1 MEKTKTRRAAERPT
15 AKKVEEPVAVQ
26 ETMVMEATKEQ
37 TPKTKPAAKKR
48 TIRRQ
53 EKEAYNCEFE
63 IIKGGGIV
71 FMLPQKGVTIY
82 DSEKDSIREIRY
94 CPNEPS
100 IYVDEQSSNALKQ
113 SVAFRDGRVFVPKN
127 KPNLRDFL
135 EVHPANKANG
145 GTTFRKVDKKQDAK
159 DELEREFLLT
169 DAISIV
175 RDRDINDLLPIAIYF
190 GIDINASVSDI
201 RYSLLRVAKSKTKEF
216 LESLD
221 SPQVSCRATI
231 QQAADYQILNMKSN
245 GVYWFDSNQL
255 IISVPV
261 GQDAID
267 TMVRFCLTEKGA
279 STLSLIEERLDKLA

>member
-1 MEKTKTRRAAERPT
+1 MEKTKTRRAPERPKAT
-15 AKKVEEPVAVQ
+15 KVAEPAMVQ
-26 ETMVMEATKEQ
+26 ETTVMEPKT
-37 TPKTKPAAKKR
+37 TPKAKKR
-48 TIRRQ
+48 TIKRQ
-53 EKEAYNCEFE
+53 DKQVYNCEFE

-82 DSEKDSIREIRY
+82 DKEKDTIREIRY

-113 SVAFRDGRVFVPKN
+113 SVAFRDGRIFVPKN

-135 EVHPANKANG
+135 EVHPANSSNG

-159 DELEREFLLT
+159 EELEKEFLLT
-169 DAISIV
+169 DAISVV

-190 GIDINASVSDI
+190 GININASVSDI
-201 RYSLLRVAKSKTKEF
+201 RYSLLRIAKTKTKEF

-261 GQDAID
+261 GQDAVD

-279 STLSLIEERLDKLA
+279 SALSLIEERLDKLA

>member
-1 MEKTKTRRAAERPT
+1 MEKTKTRRAPERPKAT
-15 AKKVEEPVAVQ
+15 KVAEPAMVQ
-26 ETMVMEATKEQ
+26 ETTVME
-37 TPKTKPAAKKR
+37 PKTAPKTKKR
-48 TIRRQ
+48 TIKRQ
-53 EKEAYNCEFE
+53 DKQVYNCEFE

-82 DSEKDSIREIRY
+82 DKEKDTIREIRY

-100 IYVDEQSSNALKQ
+100 IYVDEQSSNAMKQ
-113 SVAFRDGRVFVPKN
+113 SVAFRDGRIFVPKN

-135 EVHPANKANG
+135 EVHPANSSNG

-159 DELEREFLLT
+159 DELEKEFLLT
-169 DAISIV
+169 DAISVV

-190 GIDINASVSDI
+190 GININASISDI
-201 RYSLLRVAKSKTKEF
+201 RYSLLRIAKTKTKEF

-261 GQDAID
+261 GQDAVD

-279 STLSLIEERLDKLA
+279 SALSLIEERLDKLA

>member
-15 AKKVEEPVAVQ
+15 ATKVEEPVAVQ
-26 ETMVMEATKEQ
+26 ETMVMEQPKEQ

-48 TIRRQ
+48 TIKRQ
-53 EKEAYNCEFE
+53 QKEVNNCEFNVV
-63 IIKGGGIV
+63 KGGGIV
-71 FMLPQKGVTIY
+71 LMLPQKGVTIY
-82 DSEKDSIREIRY
+82 DKEKDTIREIRY

-113 SVAFRDGRVFVPKN
+113 SVAFRNGKIFVPKE
-127 KPNLRDFL
+127 KPNLRKFL
-135 EVHPANKANG
+135 EKHPSNVANG
-145 GTTFRKVDKKQDAK
+145 GSVFKIRDKRRDAEQ
-159 DELEREFLLT
+159 ELQKEFLLT

-190 GIDINASVSDI
+190 GININASVSDI
-201 RYSLLRVAKSKTKEF
+201 RYSLLRIAKTKTKEF

-221 SPQVSCRATI
+221 SPQVSCRATV
-231 QQAADYQILNMKSN
+231 QQAIDYQILNAKSN

-255 IISVPV
+255 IVSVPV
-261 GQDAID
+261 GQSSVD

-279 STLSLIEERLDKLA
+279 STLSLIEERLDKLS

>member
-1 MEKTKTRRAAERPT
+1 MEKTKTRRAPERP
-15 AKKVEEPVAVQ
+15 KVTEAVEPVTIQ
-26 ETMVMEATKEQ
+26 ETAVMEPEVKQ
-37 TPKTKPAAKKR
+37 TPKPQSKPKKR
-48 TIRRQ
+48 TVRR
-53 EKEAYNCEFE
+53 KEAENYNCEFE

-71 FMLPQKGVTIY
+71 FMLPQKGVTVY
-82 DSEKDSIREIRY
+82 DSEMNSVREMRY

-113 SVAFRDGRVFVPKN
+113 SVAFRNGRLFVPRE
-127 KPNLRDFL
+127 KPNLKAFL
-135 EVHPANKANG
+135 EGHPANTANG
-145 GTTFRKVDKKQDAK
+145 GTTFKQVDKKKDAEE
-159 DELEREFLLT
+159 ELQREFLLT
-169 DAISIV
+169 DAITIV
-175 RDRDINDLLPIAIYF
+175 RDRDINDLLPIAMYF
-190 GIDINASVSDI
+190 GVNINTSVSDI
-201 RYSLLRVAKSKTKEF
+201 RYSLLRIAKSKTKEF

-245 GVYWFDSNQL
+245 GAYWFDSNQL

-261 GQDAID
+261 GQDAVD

>member
-71 FMLPQKGVTIY
+71 FMLPQKGVSIY

-221 SPQVSCRATI
+221 SPQVSCSATI
-231 QQAADYQILNMKSN
+231 QQAADYQILNLKSN
-245 GVYWFDSNQL
+245 GV
-255 IISVPV
+255 
-261 GQDAID
+261 
-267 TMVRFCLTEKGA
+267 
-279 STLSLIEERLDKLA
+279 

>member
-1 MEKTKTRRAAERPT
+1 MEKTKTRRAPERPKAT
-15 AKKVEEPVAVQ
+15 KVAEPVMVQ
-26 ETMVMEATKEQ
+26 ETVVME
-37 TPKTKPAAKKR
+37 PKAAPKPKKR
-48 TIRRQ
+48 TIKRQ
-53 EKEAYNCEFE
+53 DKQVHNCEFE

-82 DSEKDSIREIRY
+82 DKEKDTIREIRY

-113 SVAFRDGRVFVPKN
+113 SVAFRDGRIFVPKN

-135 EVHPANKANG
+135 EVHPANSVNG

-159 DELEREFLLT
+159 DELEKEFLLT
-169 DAISIV
+169 DAISVV

-190 GIDINASVSDI
+190 GININASVSDI
-201 RYSLLRVAKSKTKEF
+201 RYSLLRIAKTKTKEF

-261 GQDAID
+261 GQDAVD

-279 STLSLIEERLDKLA
+279 SALSLIEERLDKLA

>member
-1 MEKTKTRRAAERPT
+1 MEKTKTRRAPERPKAT
-15 AKKVEEPVAVQ
+15 KVAEPVTVQ
-26 ETMVMEATKEQ
+26 ETVVME
-37 TPKTKPAAKKR
+37 PKAAPKPKKR
-48 TIRRQ
+48 TVKR
-53 EKEAYNCEFE
+53 KVTDPSKACEYE
-63 IIKGGGIV
+63 IPAKTGGIV
-71 FMLPQKGVTIY
+71 FMLPQKGVTVY
-82 DSEKDSIREIRY
+82 DAENDTVREIRY

-113 SVAFRDGRVFVPKN
+113 SVVFRDAKLFVPKD
-127 KPNLRDFL
+127 KPNLRSFL
-135 EVHPANKANG
+135 EIHPSNIKNG
-145 GTTFRKVDKKQDAK
+145 GNVFKKVDKKKEAEQ
-159 DELEREFLLT
+159 ELQKEFLLT
-169 DAISIV
+169 DAISVV

-190 GIDINASVSDI
+190 GININASVSDI
-201 RYSLLRVAKSKTKEF
+201 RYSLLRIAKTKTKEF

-261 GQDAID
+261 GQDAVD

-279 STLSLIEERLDKLA
+279 SALSLIEERLDKLA